1 MSRREDFMDTIYDF
15 MQGAK
20 VTVDGVEV
28 DYNLIMPTPSNAM
41 ARSQLDQ
48 AEEGLTMFT
57 NKDAPGLQSGRM
69 EWTEMALDSTEG
81 LTSNCGRSGHQHE
94 KRARIIALQ
103 NEVVTKDLTSTTTVS
118 ETAATTKTFTI
129 GLACTPSGFTF
140 GIPECTMAPTGR

>member
-1 MSRREDFMDTIYDF
+1 MDTIYDF

-57 NKDAPGLQSGRM
+57 NKVMFKGMIKYFSQKIL
-69 EWTEMALDSTEG
+69 E
-81 LTSNCGRSGHQHE
+81 
-94 KRARIIALQ
+94 
-103 NEVVTKDLTSTTTVS
+103 
-118 ETAATTKTFTI
+118 
-129 GLACTPSGFTF
+129 
-140 GIPECTMAPTGR
+140 

>member
-1 MSRREDFMDTIYDF
+1 MNVLKIFGYS
-15 MQGAK
+15 
-20 VTVDGVEV
+20 
-28 DYNLIMPTPSNAM
+28 
-41 ARSQLDQ
+41 
-48 AEEGLTMFT
+48 
-57 NKDAPGLQSGRM
+57 KDAPGLQSGRM

-129 GLACTPSGFTF
+129 GVLYLIVLYSF
-140 GIPECTMAPTGR
+140 